1 MILEIM
7 DEESIRDIQ
16 VNIVEV
22 RELTEKN
29 GLKFKFYVYVLL
41 ITRNDGLQWFIQK
54 RFSEI
59 SELREDLKRDKLI
72 SVRTYFLIY

>member
-1 MILEIM
+1 M
-7 DEESIRDIQ
+7 DEESIRHIQ

-22 RELTEKN
+22 KELREKN

-59 SELREDLKRDKLI
+59 SQLRKNLTRDKIILVI
-72 SVRTYFLIY
+72 IFNTYF

>member
-29 GLKFKFYVYVLL
+29 GLKLKKNQTFYVLHTSFSLL
-41 ITRNDGLQWFIQK
+41 
-54 RFSEI
+54 
-59 SELREDLKRDKLI
+59 
-72 SVRTYFLIY
+72 

>member
-1 MILEIM
+1 M

-29 GLKFKFYVYVLL
+29 GLKFKFYAYVLL